1 MMVALIFFFISGGSF
16 CSCLLRQKCQVL
28 EKKYFAPFLDLN
40 FNKCDEFEELDF
52 TIAVHCDMVD
62 NLNITLKEIPLETDW
77 LCLTRY
83 LGVTVQAEAF
93 SQLTSLKSLSISGNT
108 EFLSG
113 AFTGLSQLS
122 VLWIES
128 ETLRDDTTFHKDTFC
143 GIQSLQILKICGIN
157 FSSFSFSIFT
167 HLSQLD
173 HLILENNNMTYF
185 SELTTSLGKSR
196 NLPNLHKLSVFNNI
210 DVLREEDCFRSPYPT
225 TDGQIAQ
232 YVDFNIT
239 FLEFREKQFSHVDP
253 NSLCNFPHLE
263 VFQAV
268 FLDDTEQIH
277 KSGIRTSKVIS
288 LPRFLNTSIEICKCA
303 LQFKVE
309 KLLVVTSGLEEIGTF
324 TGSCKTL
331 RNLDLSYNFIKS
343 VSSKQFQRLNNLLS
357 LNLSN
362 NGLENLDICQ
372 DESTPRTELVYL
384 SISYN
389 MLTRLYKGQFAC
401 LKKLQILSLENNN
414 INIIEDLS
422 FDGLSH
428 LSVLNLQKNNLF
440 TISNSTFATL
450 FSLTHLNL
458 NHNEIL
464 EHGSQVFKDLEKL
477 QELMMTYDV
486 DDFLDWLNRFRLPL
500 KHLMANTKYMMFES
514 EFYYGFSQLQVLELD
529 VLQIFANCSSQYVF
543 RNISKLYLKNIK
555 NYECFMPETHPL
567 LSFTNLER
575 LYYTGSS
582 QDFSDITLN
591 SLKDVPLKFLY
602 LEDLKGLIK
611 YGQLNVHKLFQG
623 LSKLKVLHLQN
634 SGINNLDSKDMFMDL
649 QQMEFLVIENQDIE
663 EVNGAAFESMPN
675 LKYIYFLQTTF
686 PCKCKFKGL
695 LSWLESDTRVSI
707 INFHNQSCQINQN
720 TSNLVSF
727 LQSNCHTDLD
737 LIMFV
742 MTFVFTM
749 LFMLTSLFYE
759 SIWWYILY
767 LVYMVK
773 CWLNHKQRDREHYE
787 YDVFVSYNTHN
798 EQWVTEQ
805 LLPSLEQN
813 GPPFFRLCIHSRDF
827 EVGRDIVENI
837 MDSIYNSRWTLCVIT
852 RPYLHSNWCSLEMRM
867 ATYRLFDESKDSLIL
882 VFLDEIS
889 REELQHYHRLTKLLD
904 KKTYLDW
911 PDNEN
916 GQRLFWTRL
925 QKVIAK
931 SGRKTSVK
939 K

>member
-1 MMVALIFFFISGGSF
+1 MVALIFFFISGGSF
-16 CSCLLRQKCQVL
+16 CWCLLRRKCQVL

-62 NLNITLKEIPLETDW
+62 NLNVTLKEIPLETDW
-77 LCLTRY
+77 LCLTQY
-83 LGVTVQAEAF
+83 QGVIVQAEAF
-93 SQLTSLKSLSISGNT
+93 SQLTSLKSLSISGNA
-108 EFLSG
+108 EFLPG
-113 AFTGLSQLS
+113 AFTGLSKLS

-128 ETLRDDTTFHKDTFC
+128 ETFRDDTTFHKDTFC
-143 GIQSLQILKICGIN
+143 GLQSLQILKICGIN
-157 FSSFSFSIFT
+157 FSSFSFSIFN

-173 HLILENNNMTYF
+173 HLILENNNMTYL
-185 SELTTSLGKSR
+185 SKLTTLLGKSR

-210 DVLREEDCFRSPYPT
+210 NVLREEDCFRSPYPT

-239 FLEFREKQFSHVDP
+239 FLDFRKNLISNVET
-253 NSLCNFPHLE
+253 NSLCNFPHME
-263 VFQAV
+263 AFQVIYAP
-268 FLDDTEQIH
+268 FDTEQIH

-288 LPRFLNTSIEICKCA
+288 LSQVFSTSIEICKCA

-309 KLLVVTSGLEEIGTF
+309 ELFVITSGLKEIDTF

-343 VSSKQFQRLNNLLS
+343 VSLKQFQRLNNLVS
-357 LNLSN
+357 LNLSQN
-362 NGLENLDICQ
+362 NLENLDICH
-372 DESTPRTELVYL
+372 DESTPRMELVYL
-384 SISYN
+384 NISQN

-428 LSVLNLQKNNLF
+428 LSILNLKNNNLF
-440 TISNSTFATL
+440 TISNSTFANL

-458 NHNEIL
+458 YENTIY
-464 EHGSQVFKDLEKL
+464 EHGSKVFKDLKKL

-486 DDFLDWLNRFRLPL
+486 DDFIEWINCFSLPL
-500 KHLMANTKYMMFES
+500 THLMAKTKYMMFES
-514 EFYYGFSQLQVLELD
+514 EFYHGFSQLQVLELD
-529 VLQIFANCSSQYVF
+529 VLEIFANCSSQYVF
-543 RNISKLYLKNIK
+543 RKVNKLYLKNIRQ
-555 NYECFMPETHPL
+555 YECFMPETHPL

-575 LYYTGSS
+575 LYYSGSS

-602 LEDLKGLIK
+602 LEDTERLIK
-611 YGQLNVHKLFQG
+611 NGRLKVHKLFQG

-634 SGINNLDSKDMFMDL
+634 SGINNLDSKDMFIDL
-649 QQMEFLVIENQDIE
+649 HQMEFLVIENQDIE
-663 EVNGAAFESMPN
+663 EVNEAAFESMPN

-707 INFHNQSCQINQN
+707 INFHNQSCQITQN
-720 TSNLVSF
+720 TSNLISF
-727 LQSNCHTDLD
+727 LHSNCHTDLD

-742 MTFVFTM
+742 LTFVITM

-798 EQWVTEQ
+798 EPWVTEQ

-813 GPPFFRLCIHSRDF
+813 GPPFFRVCIHNRDF
-827 EVGRDIVENI
+827 EVGRDIMENI
-837 MDSIYNSRWTLCVIT
+837 MDSIYNSRWTVCVIT
-852 RPYLHSNWCSLEMRM
+852 RPYLYSNWCSLEMRM
-867 ATYRLFDESKDSLIL
+867 ATYRLFDESKNSLIL

-911 PDNEN
+911 PDSEN
-916 GQRLFWTRL
+916 GQRLFWARL
-925 QKVIAK
+925 RKVIAK